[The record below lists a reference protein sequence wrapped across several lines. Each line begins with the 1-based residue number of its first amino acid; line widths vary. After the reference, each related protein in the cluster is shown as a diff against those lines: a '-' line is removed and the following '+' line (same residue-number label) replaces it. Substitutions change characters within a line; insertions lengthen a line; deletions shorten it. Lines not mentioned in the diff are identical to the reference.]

1 MHRILLIE
9 DNKDLLIE
17 TTELLE
23 FEGFHVLG
31 AKDGKVGIEIA
42 LNQKPDLILCD
53 ILMDG
58 IDGYE
63 VRRQIKSNF
72 ETERIPFIFLTAIA
86 DARDVRKGMEHGADD
101 YLIKPVSIE
110 TLKKSI
116 NTRLEKAET
125 LKKYTNTR
133 LNELRER
140 IIYALP
146 HELMTPL
153 HAIMG
158 YATIIKDNT
167 SEFTLTEV
175 KEFAHQIVDS
185 CNRLHNLIN
194 NYLKYV
200 AEVSV
205 KPDKTILD
213 VVDPKCVIPAIA
225 QRVARSFLREADL
238 LLDINDSTL
247 SIEIDDL
254 GFVINEIVDNA
265 FKFSQSNT
273 NVIITGKVT
282 ADFYEVSITDFGV
295 GFPHH
300 IINADQ
306 IGAFNQF
313 NRKSQEQQG
322 TGLGLITSL
331 LVIQRYKGTIQFF
344 NNDGTTVLISLPILN

>member
-1 MHRILLIE
+1 MYKILLIE
-9 DNKDLLIE
+9 DNKDLLVE
-17 TTELLE
+17 TIELLE

-31 AKDGKVGIEIA
+31 AKDGKVGVEIA

-86 DARDVRKGMEHGADD
+86 DANDVRKGMEYGADD
-101 YLIKPVSIE
+101 YLIKPVSVE

-116 NTRLEKAET
+116 NTRLEKAEN

-146 HELMTPL
+146 HELVTPL

-158 YATIIKDNT
+158 YATIIKDNA

-175 KEFAHQIVDS
+175 KEFALQIVDS

-200 AEVSV
+200 AEISV
-205 KPDKTILD
+205 RTDKAILD
-213 VVDPKCVIPAIA
+213 VVDPKCVIPEIA
-225 QRVARSFLREADL
+225 GHVAKSFMREDDL
-238 LLDINDSTL
+238 LLDIDGSIL
-247 SIEIDDL
+247 SIELDDL
-254 GFVINEIVDNA
+254 SFVIKEIVDNA

-273 NVIITGKVT
+273 KVIIKGKAT
-282 ADFYEVSITDFGV
+282 ASCYEVSITDFGI

-300 IINADQ
+300 IITTDQ

-331 LVIQRYKGTIQFF
+331 LVIQRYKGTMQFF
-344 NNDGTTVLISLPILN
+344 NNDGTTVLIFLPILN